1 MERRFHR
8 IEKEFAARTRLAKHG
23 LKPRHRILLYGPPG
37 CGKSLGAERLAWNTG
52 LPLRKVRFDT
62 LMSSYFGETMTN
74 LRKVFDAAQT
84 SPCALF
90 LDECDSLARSRTE
103 RNDVGEVTR
112 ITNALLEML
121 EDYKGDGLVIA
132 ATNLDSALDSALF
145 RRFDEVMKVPLPG
158 IEEICRLLKTT
169 LSPMETDAAIGWREI
184 AQAMDGMSGSEV
196 VHIAQNAAKHSVLE
210 GRQVSVRQTCA
221 MRLTRFRS
229 ATKLRDVYAHDSR
242 FPAFA
247 IGISRGLRSKVSRR
261 TSRNP
266 EIDANRANPKGHANR
281 IRDIFGRMRQSDEE
295 LRRLRAEMGLP
306 AIPADKGFLLKL
318 PEGVDVDQL
327 VRALGVELVAETE
340 EGLMLVSAVDL
351 QFTRLEEV
359 LRQFET
365 GTGGLVAGSSLLDI
379 YEKPD
384 DQRRLQNILAP
395 EVLICGLWPMPPLTL
410 SILASRPQRAHAM

>member
-1 MERRFHR
+1 M
-8 IEKEFAARTRLAKHG
+8 
-23 LKPRHRILLYGPPG
+23 LYGPPG

-62 LMSSYFGETMTN
+62 LLSSYFGETMAN
-74 LRKVFDAAQT
+74 LRKVFDAAQA

-169 LSPMETDAAIGWREI
+169 LSPMETDRDISWREI

-210 GRQVSVRQTCA
+210 GRRSVGEADIRHALAEIQERHKRRDNIWRRIQTS
-221 MRLTRFRS
+221 RIYNSHFKGLTIQSFKAGDARIR
-229 ATKLRDVYAHDSR
+229 
-242 FPAFA
+242 
-247 IGISRGLRSKVSRR
+247 RSKPTAPIQKATR
-261 TSRNP
+261 TGFAPSSS
-266 EIDANRANPKGHANR
+266 GC
-281 IRDIFGRMRQSDEE
+281 GRSDEE

-306 AIPADKGFLLKL
+306 VIPADRGFLLKL

-340 EGLMLVSAVDL
+340 EGLMLSSQNLKFLKVGRS
-351 QFTRLEEV
+351 FTGV
-359 LRQFET
+359 
-365 GTGGLVAGSSLLDI
+365 
-379 YEKPD
+379 
-384 DQRRLQNILAP
+384 
-395 EVLICGLWPMPPLTL
+395 
-410 SILASRPQRAHAM
+410 

>member
-1 MERRFHR
+1 MNATLMKRLFRVIQSGTSADVDVLCRRIVSEEKKQGHGRVAKELERILTEKPPGKLTPSTGTLQRLPTSRRDSAPLVQEIPVEKLRHHMVLPDTVERRFHR

-112 ITNALLEML
+112 ITNGLLEML

-145 RRFDEVMKVPLPG
+145 RRFDEVLKVPLPG
-158 IEEICRLLKTT
+158 TEEICRLLKAT
-169 LSPMETDAAIGWREI
+169 LSPMATDAGIGWREI

-210 GRQVSVRQTCA
+210 GRRSVGEADIRHALAEILERQQA
-221 MRLTRFRS
+221 Q
-229 ATKLRDVYAHDSR
+229 
-242 FPAFA
+242 
-247 IGISRGLRSKVSRR
+247 
-261 TSRNP
+261 
-266 EIDANRANPKGHANR
+266 E
-281 IRDIFGRMRQSDEE
+281 
-295 LRRLRAEMGLP
+295 
-306 AIPADKGFLLKL
+306 
-318 PEGVDVDQL
+318 
-327 VRALGVELVAETE
+327 
-340 EGLMLVSAVDL
+340 
-351 QFTRLEEV
+351 
-359 LRQFET
+359 
-365 GTGGLVAGSSLLDI
+365 
-379 YEKPD
+379 
-384 DQRRLQNILAP
+384 
-395 EVLICGLWPMPPLTL
+395 
-410 SILASRPQRAHAM
+410 

>member
-1 MERRFHR
+1 MNATLMKRLFRVIQSGTSADVDTLCRRVIDEEKKQGHGRVAKELEQILTAKPSPKSAPPNGTLQRLPTSRRESAPLMQEIPVDKLRHHMVLPDAVERRFYR

-62 LMSSYFGETMTN
+62 LLSSYFGETMTN
-74 LRKVFDAAQT
+74 LRKVFDAAQA

-158 IEEICRLLKTT
+158 IDEIRRLLQAT
-169 LSPMETDAAIGWREI
+169 LSPMVTDKAISWREI

-210 GRQVSVRQTCA
+210 GRRSVGEA
-221 MRLTRFRS
+221 
-229 ATKLRDVYAHDSR
+229 D
-242 FPAFA
+242 
-247 IGISRGLRSKVSRR
+247 
-261 TSRNP
+261 
-266 EIDANRANPKGHANR
+266 
-281 IRDIFGRMRQSDEE
+281 IRH
-295 LRRLRAEMGLP
+295 
-306 AIPADKGFLLKL
+306 
-318 PEGVDVDQL
+318 
-327 VRALGVELVAETE
+327 ALG
-340 EGLMLVSAVDL
+340 
-351 QFTRLEEV
+351 EV
-359 LRQFET
+359 QERHQAQ
-365 GTGGLVAGSSLLDI
+365 G
-379 YEKPD
+379 
-384 DQRRLQNILAP
+384 
-395 EVLICGLWPMPPLTL
+395 
-410 SILASRPQRAHAM
+410 